1 MTHHFWLIFRLIS
14 QWNTDFQNVWK
25 QISLQNF
32 SSQNL
37 LNSRIYH
44 LQLPLPNTGS
54 RSCFCL
60 TLIKQ
65 FRSLTINRL
74 VTAIYVNDS
83 SYDKKIKVN
92 FIMSQKLSPITNFE
106 IIITKEIPHLTIHI
120 FRNFCGIFCNSTDT
134 YMIFT

>member
-1 MTHHFWLIFRLIS
+1 MTYHFWLIFRLIS
-14 QWNTDFQNVWK
+14 QWDTDFQNVWK

-54 RSCFCL
+54 RSCL

-120 FRNFCGIFCNSTDT
+120 FRNFCGNFCNSTDT
-134 YMIFT
+134 YMVFT